1 MIRVICDCCGNDC
14 NRVSFDIRV
23 GILHN
28 PVPMYMSD
36 LGEAH
41 ITDDNT
47 RVRFVLCQKCYSDK
61 FGLPNIYSCNR
72 NKKIVWRNKEGET
85 DDDNY

>member
-1 MIRVICDCCGNDC
+1 MIRITCDYCGVDC
-14 NRVSFDIRV
+14 DRVSYDVRI

-36 LGEAH
+36 FGEAH

-47 RVRFVLCQKCYSDK
+47 RVRFTLCQKCYRDK
-61 FGLPNIYSCNR
+61 FNLPNIYACSR
-72 NKKIVWRNKEGET
+72 KKKMVWRDEEVGGE
-85 DDDNY
+85 DG